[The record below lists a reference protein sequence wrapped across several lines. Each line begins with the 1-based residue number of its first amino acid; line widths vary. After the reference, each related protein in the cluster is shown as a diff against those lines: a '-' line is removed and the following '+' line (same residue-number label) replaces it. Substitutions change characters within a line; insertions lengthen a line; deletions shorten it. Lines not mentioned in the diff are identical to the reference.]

1 MHLLVLG
8 LHQKKLILVQD
19 FINSVLVANKR
30 ANVVIAG
37 DFNEFVQTRSV
48 FAPFDDILTEIDE
61 NSGVDPVERYTYIFD
76 QNCEQLVGAAQLG

>member
-76 QNCEQLVGAAQLG
+76 QNCEQLVGAAQMG

>member
-30 ANVVIAG
+30 ANVVIAR

-76 QNCEQLVGAAQLG
+76 QNCEQLVGAAQMG

>member
-1 MHLLVLG
+1 VQLFVLG
-8 LHQKKLILVQD
+8 FHQKKLILVQD
-19 FINSVLVANKR
+19 FINSVLATDKH

-61 NSGVDPVERYTYIFD
+61 NSGLDPVERYTYIFD
-76 QNCEQLVGAAQLG
+76 QNCEQLVGAAQMG